1 MSDEVDQ
8 LEKAIKGKDE
18 SAVTNITLNHTNKER
33 LKLREDYKK
42 KFERDLLTDIEKYMK
57 SDLQVALLAL
67 YKDPIEYDADL
78 LYNAMKGIGSD
89 KDVIAEIICFRDFDT
104 MNKIKEKFKEKYKK
118 DLVSEIKSETS
129 GDFQKIVMI
138 LLEKERSK
146 NTEPDLE
153 KCKKIAEELYKAGE
167 KKIGTDESVFIKY
180 FTTLSADELALVG
193 KEYHKNYKKNIVH
206 VIESE
211 FGGNDKKLLI
221 KILYGL
227 ISPSEYFAR
236 KINDSVEGVGT
247 ADKQLIRCIV
257 SRCEI
262 DMKLIR
268 RYFKQIYKKDMIER
282 VKEDIG
288 GEYQKLLE
296 GLMTKYITK
305 KK

>member
-18 SAVTNITLNHTNKER
+18 SAVTNITLNHTNMER

-42 KFERDLLTDIEKYMK
+42 KFERDLLTDIEKYIK
-57 SDLQVALLAL
+57 SDLQAPLLAL

-78 LYNAMKGIGSD
+78 LYSAMKGIGSD

-104 MNKIKEKFKEKYKK
+104 INKIKEKFKEKYKK

-129 GDFQKIVMI
+129 GDFQKIVLI

-146 NTEPDLE
+146 NTKPDLE
-153 KCKKIAEELYKAGE
+153 TCKKIAEELYKAGE

-236 KINDSVEGVGT
+236 KINDSVEGIGT

-268 RYFKQIYKKDMIER
+268 RYYKQIYKKDMIER
-282 VKEDIG
+282 VKDDIS

-296 GLMTKYITK
+296 GLMTKYIAK